1 MKNLKTM
8 PRLPTGKLAILAVAA
23 AVAPHVWT
31 ALKKGFRDLGRKVIK
46 EAEEP
51 GSPPP
56 READIPAEKTSSPMG
71 QEEIIAHKT
80 AQTQRKKRPRN
91 PNARKA

>member
-1 MKNLKTM
+1 M

-71 QEEIIAHKT
+71 QEEID
-80 AQTQRKKRPRN
+80 AQRE
-91 PNARKA
+91 AVKADKQEPPA